1 CRAAAYSGG
10 SSSSCIGGPFGAR
23 VVGCATKKPRG
34 VLTLR
39 GSVAATGLVAD
50 RTSRG
55 EVRAATLPNR
65 VAFATATAPK
75 EDSVLRGAFFYGPNR
90 HEDPDRRGRDDH
102 SARPQDAA
110 RVERLRGL
118 RRGEGRRGGGR
129 ARTLAR
135 AGPRD
140 HGREDAEAR
149 RHRRGPE
156 DPRRTADP
164 DRDADGVRAGGARLA
179 RGRGRGVR
187 LPRQAVPGA
196 GSAA

>member
-1 CRAAAYSGG
+1 VRG
-10 SSSSCIGGPFGAR
+10 SSVAQQKSLEASSPSEAPLPPPASSPG
-23 VVGCATKKPRG
+23 
-34 VLTLR
+34 
-39 GSVAATGLVAD
+39 

-55 EVRAATLPNR
+55 EVRAPTLANR

-75 EDSVLRGAFFYGPNR
+75 EDSVLRGAFFYGPDR
-90 HEDPDRRGRDDH
+90 DEDPDRRGRDDH
-102 SARPQDAA
+102 PARSARAA

-118 RRGEGRRGGGR
+118 RRGEGRRGGSG

-149 RHRRGPE
+149 RDRCRSE

-164 DRDADGVRAGGARLA
+164 DRDADRLRAGGARLA
-179 RGRGRGVR
+179 RGRGGCPRVPRG
-187 LPRQAVPGA
+187 
-196 GSAA
+196 